1 MGIFDAAKSAYNG
14 NRAYHL
20 HVDANKLA
28 GEGKVAQAKEKFQA
42 ALKLYD
48 EAERQGNLAPNILQ
62 AYTLLLMRED
72 EFEKARALMEG
83 ERRRYMTDFLNIG
96 FTGLRDTTARIGRQR
111 LQITA

>member
-1 MGIFDAAKSAYNG
+1 MGFFDAAKAAYNG

-28 GEGKVAQAKEKFQA
+28 GEGKVAQAKEKYQA

-48 EAERQGNLAPNILQ
+48 EAVRQGNNAPNIFQ

-72 EFEKARALMEG
+72 EFEKARALLEADPRL
-83 ERRRYMTDFLNIG
+83 ERPEHAA
-96 FTGLRDTTARIGRQR
+96 LRERVEKLLAQSAAGWN
-111 LQITA
+111 